1 MQVSSTKTVTCKLS
15 EQEAREFE
23 RWATAEG
30 CATASQAVSLAIS
43 LALKQH
49 RKYLQETIALV
60 GRLQRRAHSKIQRWI
75 VLHDPHIPVH
85 DKHRRDRMP
94 DERLSI

>member
-30 CATASQAVSLAIS
+30 CATASQAVSLAIP

-60 GRLQRRAHSKIQRWI
+60 GRLQRRATF
-75 VLHDPHIPVH
+75 
-85 DKHRRDRMP
+85 
-94 DERLSI
+94 